1 MVTIETAKR
10 LSAKLSGIVVEKTTF
25 GEKKDVVQWDLLR
38 LNAYIHTLESAQ
50 QKKDCCC
57 EEINVISSCLTESD
71 ILIIEEQVKE
81 MVLTYK

>member
-1 MVTIETAKR
+1 MVSIEAAKT
-10 LSAKLSGIVVEKTTF
+10 LSGKLSGIVVEKTTF

-38 LNAYIHTLESAQ
+38 LNAYIDTLENAQ

-57 EEINVISSCLTESD
+57 EEINVISSCITESD
-71 ILIIEEQVKE
+71 ISIIEEQIQE